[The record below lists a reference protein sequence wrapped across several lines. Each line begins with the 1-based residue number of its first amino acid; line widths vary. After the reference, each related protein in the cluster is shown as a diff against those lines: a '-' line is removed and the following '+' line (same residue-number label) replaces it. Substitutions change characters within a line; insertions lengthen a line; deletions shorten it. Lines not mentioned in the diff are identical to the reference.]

1 MMMNEVNSS
10 LPNNLHLDWKFII
23 QTLDISSSSHCWTD
37 HYECHWIYSGANSSD
52 RQVSIY
58 HLSSHAEVEYVDK
71 LTFYMMVV
79 SAVAI
84 RWGLRLVPVLVLCSH
99 VNGKLILANKRHTT
113 NN

>member
-1 MMMNEVNSS
+1 MNVTGYILERTPLTGKS
-10 LPNNLHLDWKFII
+10 
-23 QTLDISSSSHCWTD
+23 
-37 HYECHWIYSGANSSD
+37 
-52 RQVSIY
+52 QVSIY